1 MPYIDLARKPMTGGP
16 EEAKPMSPPSPS
28 YPGLHLDVPA
38 MPEIKLNTEIE
49 CKVKLRLN
57 GVRQDNY
64 SGKKN
69 VCLDFDV
76 MGIDLGAVPK
86 KKNSAAEDLEE
97 VMSKDMAEM
106 DKD

>member
-38 MPEIKLNTEIE
+38 APDLALNTEIE
-49 CKVKLRLN
+49 AKIKIRLT
-57 GVRQDNY
+57 GVRQDMY
-64 SGKKN
+64 GGKKN

-76 MGIDLGAVPK
+76 MAIDLGAVK
-86 KKNSAAEDLEE
+86 AKKNSAAEDLGEAL
-97 VMSKDMAEM
+97 SKDQKEL
-106 DKD
+106 DRD